1 MELKTDYPIGWI
13 CLKFIES
20 QYGLQTELNL
30 LELCFENCSKEIKSS
45 LNVWMAI
52 FSLAQGLIAI
62 WTKDFLHAEEL
73 LARACSLA
81 GAESCLFFCHGVI
94 CMELARQLCDSQFV
108 SLAIRSLKKAKETS
122 VVALPIVSVLLGQ
135 AEASLGSKVKWEKN
149 LRLEWFSWPPEMR
162 PAELFMQMHL
172 LSIQGSVS
180 SDSSSSVE
188 FCQSPQSWILRA
200 IHLNPSCLRYWK
212 VLQKFMGV
220 TPGM

>member
-1 MELKTDYPIGWI
+1 MPPPYSVLYNVMTPP
-13 CLKFIES
+13 
-20 QYGLQTELNL
+20 
-30 LELCFENCSKEIKSS
+30 SS
-45 LNVWMAI
+45 VFTN
-52 FSLAQGLIAI
+52 
-62 WTKDFLHAEEL
+62 
-73 LARACSLA
+73 
-81 GAESCLFFCHGVI
+81 GVI

-108 SLAIRSLKKAKETS
+108 SLAIRCLKKAKETS

-220 TPGM
+220 TSGM